1 MKLEFHLMLKCSK
14 QLLRQIWTKRQQ
26 QKMSALA
33 EVHHAI
39 WPHPRSPFLLVV
51 ENLFCLH
58 SVRIF
63 WVARESWKKRS
74 FRAYS
79 CVSQTKLHG
88 AQFWLKLCHDCSCKE
103 RMTAHSFIKKK
114 RRGGERKCITSRFA
128 ARADPGFVWHNRRHK
143 KKKIFLHLLRRKLLQ
158 SIQIFVWFFFCF
170 CYSSS
175 SV

>member
-1 MKLEFHLMLKCSK
+1 MKLEFYLMLKCSK
-14 QLLRQIWTKRQQ
+14 QLLSLFERKGNSRRG
-26 QKMSALA
+26 SALA

-63 WVARESWKKRS
+63 WVARESWKIRS

-114 RRGGERKCITSRFA
+114 RRGGDREKVHHFHVCSQSRS
-128 ARADPGFVWHNRRHK
+128 GLCLTQSSSHK
-143 KKKIFLHLLRRKLLQ
+143 KNLSASFKKKTIAVNPNFLC
-158 SIQIFVWFFFCF
+158 FFFF